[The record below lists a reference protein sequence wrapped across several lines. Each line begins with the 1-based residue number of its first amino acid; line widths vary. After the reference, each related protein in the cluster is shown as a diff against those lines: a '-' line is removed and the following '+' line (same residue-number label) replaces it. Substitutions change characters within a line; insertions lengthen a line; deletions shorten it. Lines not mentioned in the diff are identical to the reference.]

1 MSTSRWLTPMRG
13 GMRAIEPN
21 EPPHVLAVVGT
32 RPEVIKMAPVVR
44 AIRERGRMRVTL
56 VSTGQHR
63 ELLTR
68 AFDDVGIQPDI
79 ALTLMTTNQTPSEF
93 VSRCITALDEVMVQS
108 KASVVLVQGDTSSA
122 IAGAM
127 AATWRSIPVG
137 HVEAGLRSFNFQEP
151 FPEEFH
157 RRVVGVASQ
166 WHFTPTAESRDN
178 LLREGV
184 PMHRIFVTGN
194 TIVDAVRQ
202 MDLSHPYENPALAA
216 LGDGR
221 VALVTAHRRENHGAA
236 MRDVA
241 RAVRRL
247 IDAVPDLQVV
257 FPLHPN
263 PNVRGTFIEMLG
275 TTPRVLLTEPLAYR
289 DLLKLMHRSTLILS
303 DSGGLQEEAPSMGRP
318 ILILRE
324 RTERPEVVQV
334 GAGILVGTD
343 PDLIVKEAL
352 SILCDPVVYQ
362 RMVSGPNPFGDGRA
376 GQHISEILESAL
388 IEAHDSAP
396 VEMVI

>member
-1 MSTSRWLTPMRG
+1 MSDSRWLTPMRG
-13 GMRAIEPN
+13 GMRAIHPS
-21 EPPHVLAVVGT
+21 EPPLVLAIVGT

-44 AIRERGRMRVTL
+44 AIRERGHMRVTL
-56 VSTGQHR
+56 VSTGQHN

-68 AFDDVGIQPDI
+68 AFDDVGMRPDI
-79 ALTLMTTNQTPSEF
+79 ALSLMTTNQTPSEF
-93 VSRCITALDEVMVQS
+93 VTRAITALDGVLEQG

-157 RRVVGVASQ
+157 RRVVGVAAQ
-166 WHFTPTAESRDN
+166 WHFTPTPESRDN

-216 LGDGR
+216 LGEGR

-247 IDAVPDLQVV
+247 IDAVPVPDPGHIRAASQRLAGEIPSPVHPVGQH
-257 FPLHPN
+257 PL
-263 PNVRGTFIEMLG
+263 RQ
-275 TTPRVLLTEPLAYR
+275 R
-289 DLLKLMHRSTLILS
+289 
-303 DSGGLQEEAPSMGRP
+303 
-318 ILILRE
+318 
-324 RTERPEVVQV
+324 
-334 GAGILVGTD
+334 LVDT
-343 PDLIVKEAL
+343 
-352 SILCDPVVYQ
+352 
-362 RMVSGPNPFGDGRA
+362 GDGHLVA
-376 GQHISEILESAL
+376 EPA
-388 IEAHDSAP
+388 
-396 VEMVI
+396 

>member
-1 MSTSRWLTPMRG
+1 MNNSRWLTPMRG
-13 GMRAIEPN
+13 GMRAIHPT

-44 AIRERGRMRVTL
+44 AIRERGQMRVTL
-56 VSTGQHR
+56 VSTGQHS

-79 ALTLMTTNQTPSEF
+79 ALTLMTANQTPSEF
-93 VSRCITALDEVMVQS
+93 VTRAITALDAVMEQP

-166 WHFTPTAESRDN
+166 WHFTPTPESRDN

-202 MDLSHPYENPALAA
+202 MDISHPYENPALAA
-216 LGDGR
+216 LGEGR

-241 RAVRRL
+241 RAIRRL
-247 IDAVPDLQVV
+247 VDAVPDLQVV

-263 PNVRGTFIEMLG
+263 PNVRGMFVEALG

-362 RMVSGPNPFGDGRA
+362 RMVAGPNPFGDGKA
-376 GQHISEILESAL
+376 GDRISEILESAL
-388 IEAHDSAP
+388 IDEYDTSAA
-396 VEMVI
+396 EMVI

>member
-21 EPPHVLAVVGT
+21 EPPHVLAIVGT

-68 AFDDVGIQPDI
+68 AFDDVGIPPDI

-93 VSRCITALDEVMVQS
+93 VSRCISALDTVMVES

-166 WHFTPTAESRDN
+166 WHFTPTAESREN

-202 MDLSHPYENPALAA
+202 MDLSPPYENPALDQ

-221 VALVTAHRRENHGAA
+221 VALVTAHRRENHGEA
-236 MRDVA
+236 MRDIA
-241 RAVRRL
+241 GAVRRL
-247 IDAVPDLQVV
+247 VDAVPDLEVV
-257 FPLHPN
+257 LPLHPN
-263 PNVRGTFIEMLG
+263 PNVRGMLIG
-275 TTPRVLLTEPLAYR
+275 ALGQVPRVTLTEPLCYR

-303 DSGGLQEEAPSMGRP
+303 DSGGIQEEAPSVGRP

-324 RTERPEVVQV
+324 RTERPEVVEV

-352 SILCDPVVYQ
+352 SILHDPVVYQ
-362 RMVSGPNPFGDGRA
+362 RMVNVANPFGDGRA
-376 GQHISEILESAL
+376 GERISEILESAL
-388 IEAHDSAP
+388 IDEVELAP
-396 VEMVI
+396 MAMVL

>member
-1 MSTSRWLTPMRG
+1 MTTSRWLTPLRG
-13 GMRAIEPN
+13 GMNAIPAGQ
-21 EPPHVLAVVGT
+21 PPEIIAVVGT

-44 AIRERGRMRVTL
+44 ALRERGRANVTL

-68 AFDDVGIQPDI
+68 AFEDVDLQPDV
-79 ALTLMTTNQTPSEF
+79 ALTLMTTNQSPSEF
-93 VSRCITALDEVMVQS
+93 ATRCISALDQLLAGRPVH
-108 KASVVLVQGDTSSA
+108 AVLVQGDTSSA

-157 RRVVGVASQ
+157 RRVVGVATQ
-166 WHFTPTAESRDN
+166 WHFAPTPESREN
-178 LLREGV
+178 LLKEGV

-194 TIVDAVRQ
+194 TIVDAVKA
-202 MDLSHPYENPALAA
+202 MDLSHPFENPALDQ
-216 LGDGR
+216 LESGR

-236 MRDVA
+236 LQDVA

-247 IDAVPDLQVV
+247 VDAVPDLQAVL
-257 FPLHPN
+257 PLHPN
-263 PNVRGTFIEMLG
+263 PNVRGPFEQAFAG
-275 TTPRVLLTEPLAYR
+275 VPRVLLTEPLGYR
-289 DLLKLMHRSTLILS
+289 DLLKLMHRSTIILS

-324 RTERPEVVQV
+324 RTERPEVVDV

-352 SILCDPVVYQ
+352 SILCDPVVYR
-362 RMVSGPNPFGDGRA
+362 RMVTAPNPFGDGRA
-376 GQHISEILESAL
+376 GERIAEILESAL
-388 IEAHDSAP
+388 LDEVDLPRMA
-396 VEMVI
+396 MVL

>member
-1 MSTSRWLTPMRG
+1 MTTSRWLTPLRG
-13 GMRAIEPN
+13 GMNAIPSGT
-21 EPPHVLAVVGT
+21 PPEIIAVVGT

-44 AIRERGRMRVTL
+44 AIRERGRATGTL

-68 AFDDVGIQPDI
+68 AFDDVGLQPDI
-79 ALTLMTTNQTPSEF
+79 ALTLMTTNQSPSEF
-93 VSRCITALDEVMVQS
+93 ATRCIMALDKVLAERNAQ
-108 KASVVLVQGDTSSA
+108 AVLVQGDTSSA

-157 RRVVGVASQ
+157 RRVVGVATQ
-166 WHFTPTAESRDN
+166 WHFAPTPESREN

-184 PMHRIFVTGN
+184 PLHRIFVTGN
-194 TIVDAVRQ
+194 TIVDAVRA
-202 MDLSHPYENPALAA
+202 MDLSHPYENPLLDG
-216 LGDGR
+216 LGAGR

-236 MRDVA
+236 MQDVA
-241 RAVRRL
+241 IAVRRL
-247 IDAVPDLQVV
+247 VDAVPDLQVV
-257 FPLHPN
+257 LPLHPN
-263 PNVRGTFIEMLG
+263 PNVRVPFERAFAGAS
-275 TTPRVLLTEPLAYR
+275 RVLLTEPLGYR

-324 RTERPEVVQV
+324 RTERPEVVEV
-334 GAGILVGTD
+334 GAGVLVGTD
-343 PDLIVKEAL
+343 PNLIVKEAL
-352 SILCDPVVYQ
+352 SILCDPVVYK
-362 RMVSGPNPFGDGRA
+362 RMVTAPNPFGDGRA
-376 GQHISEILESAL
+376 GDRISEILESAL
-388 IEAHDSAP
+388 LDEVDMPAMA
-396 VEMVI
+396 MVL

>member
-13 GMRAIEPN
+13 GMRAIQPA
-21 EPPHVLAVVGT
+21 EPPHVLAIVGT

-44 AIRERGRMRVTL
+44 AIRARGRMRVTL

-63 ELLTR
+63 ELLSR
-68 AFDDVGIQPDI
+68 AFEDVDLQPDI
-79 ALTLMTTNQTPSEF
+79 ALTLMTTNQTPSAF
-93 VSRCITALDEVMVQS
+93 VSRCITALDEVMVES
-108 KASVVLVQGDTSSA
+108 KAAVVLVQGDTSSA

-127 AATWRSIPVG
+127 AATWRAIPVG

-166 WHFTPTAESRDN
+166 WHFTPTPESRDN

-194 TIVDAVRQ
+194 TIVDAVKQ
-202 MDLSHPYENPALAA
+202 MDLSHPYENPALAD
-216 LGDGR
+216 LGEGR
-221 VALVTAHRRENHGAA
+221 VALVTAHRRENHGPA
-236 MRDVA
+236 MLDVA

-247 IDAVPDLQVV
+247 VDAVPDLKVV
-257 FPLHPN
+257 LPLHPN
-263 PNVRGTFIEMLG
+263 PNVRGAFQETLG
-275 TTPRVLLTEPLAYR
+275 DVSRVILTEPLAYR
-289 DLLKLMHRSTLILS
+289 DLLKLMHRSTIILS

-362 RMVSGPNPFGDGRA
+362 RMVSGPNPFGDGKA
-376 GQHISEILESAL
+376 GERISEILESAL
-388 IEAHDSAP
+388 VEEHDTAS